1 MRLWRL
7 AFLLS
12 ALLLAVLQ
20 VVERRAGGGSR
31 PSASAVESAARHA
44 GSGLLPTR
52 DEGWRA
58 ARAEEAPPTPWACG
72 DCVLDPLIYPDT
84 YCAARASLW
93 HNGSTAVLPT
103 PARLQKLEPYTG
115 VQQASFGEVLDALP
129 RDAVVGVM
137 GDSLMQQML
146 DAAACDLRRDGR
158 QAAASFLRWDRV
170 FAEAGRMHEDARMY
184 RYNYGGPVVGEAAG
198 ALQPRFFVLV
208 QMRYN
213 EGEVRKMLNA
223 SDVVV
228 VNYGLHYCQPARLG
242 ADARCTAEFDR
253 HAREMRALL
262 ALLQAWVGEAPRR
275 RRAILQE
282 TAAQHFPQ
290 SPAACAAGPD
300 APPTGDWE
308 TRAFFPRLGPEPPTP
323 CRCEPSAADGVPL
336 RTQLL
341 RNLTR
346 GAPAVRVLPLHALL
360 APRYGWHHQDC
371 KVRERA
377 RLLEGGGPP
386 AAGCDCTHFCFSPTF
401 WRVYFGSLLE
411 AVR

>member
-7 AFLLS
+7 VFLIA
-12 ALLLAVLQ
+12 ALLLAALQ
-20 VVERRAGGGSR
+20 VVERRASDGSR
-31 PSASAVESAARHA
+31 PTTSAAVAAQAHHA
-44 GSGLLPTR
+44 GSGLLPSLSSR

-58 ARAEEAPPTPWACG
+58 SRLEEAPPTPWVCG

-84 YCAARASLW
+84 YCAPQASST
-93 HNGSTAVLPT
+93 HNGSTAVVPT
-103 PARLQKLEPYTG
+103 PARLQALEPYTG
-115 VQQASFGEVLDALP
+115 VPQASFGDVLDALP

-146 DAAACDLRRDGR
+146 DAAGCDLRRDGR

-170 FAEAGRMHEDARMY
+170 LAEAGRMHEDVRMY
-184 RYNYGGPVVGEAAG
+184 RYNYGGPVGEAG
-198 ALQPRFFVLV
+198 SPRFFVLV
-208 QMRYN
+208 QMFYN
-213 EGEVRKMLNA
+213 EGEIRKLLNA

-228 VNYGLHYCQPARLG
+228 VNYGLHYCQPARVG
-242 ADARCTAEFDR
+242 ADARCTGEFER

-262 ALLQAWVGEAPRR
+262 VLLQAWVGEAPRR
-275 RRAILQE
+275 RRAIVQE

-290 SPAACAAGPD
+290 NPAACAAGTN

-308 TRAFFPRLGPEPPTP
+308 TRAFFPRLGPEPPAQ

-346 GAPAVRVLPLHALL
+346 GFPAVRVLPMHALL

-371 KVRERA
+371 KVRARA
-377 RLLEGGGPP
+377 RAEGGAP
-386 AAGCDCTHFCFSPTF
+386 AAGCDCTHYCFSSTF
-401 WRVYFGSLLE
+401 WRVYFGSLLG
-411 AVR
+411 ALR